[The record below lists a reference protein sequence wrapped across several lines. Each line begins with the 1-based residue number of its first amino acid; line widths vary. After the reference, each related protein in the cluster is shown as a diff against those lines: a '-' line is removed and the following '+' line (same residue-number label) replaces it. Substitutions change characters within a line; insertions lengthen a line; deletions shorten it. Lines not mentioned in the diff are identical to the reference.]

1 MTNNNVNVNLGV
13 VADFRKSISLV
24 GASLGTC
31 FFKAE
36 ARAGIPDFEQKA
48 LQIKQGGNIQFML
61 NRTPNRYRVTDHEV
75 LSAVIGSDAAG
86 ATKIFLNKDADD
98 EVSIPVVPGMDKL
111 GVVTE
116 DALGKALRG
125 DTNIIFSDVRKLV
138 AQVNT
143 LNMDEKSRLEAI
155 RAEIDKC
162 IAQIE
167 STISAN
173 NKKAQDYETQL
184 LKSTPANIPGAANPS
199 VVVTVEED

>member
-1 MTNNNVNVNLGV
+1 MNNVNVNLGV
-13 VADFRKSISLV
+13 VADFRKPISMV

-36 ARAGIPDFEQKA
+36 ARAGMPDFEQKV
-48 LQIKQGGNIQFML
+48 LQVKQGGNIQFCL

-75 LSAVIGSDAAG
+75 LSVQVGSDATG
-86 ATKIFLNKDADD
+86 ATKVYINKDSDG
-98 EVSIPVVPGMDKL
+98 EVSIPVVPGMDKI

-125 DTNIIFSDVRKLV
+125 DSNIIFSDVRKLV

-143 LNMDEKSRLEAI
+143 LNTDEKTRLEAI

-162 IAQIE
+162 IAQID
-167 STISAN
+167 SAISAN
-173 NKKAQDYETQL
+173 NKKASDYEAQL
-184 LKSTPANIPGAANPS
+184 LKSTPSNIPGAAS
-199 VVVTVEED
+199 ATVIVTGED